1 MHKSNNRIFKNT
13 IEVMKLC
20 NNEIIINFVL
30 QRYAVFKPKK
40 IIDMSVNKVILVG
53 NVGKDPEM
61 KYFDNDNA
69 IANFSVATN
78 ERGFT
83 TSSGTQIPDRTEWHN
98 VVCRRGLAQIAE
110 KFVKK
115 GTLLYIEGK
124 IRTRSYDD
132 QSGVK
137 RYITEIVA
145 ESLELLSRKGGGE
158 YEPSAPKPESA
169 PQNSTKQDFDDTSDV
184 DDLPF

>member
-1 MHKSNNRIFKNT
+1 
-13 IEVMKLC
+13 MKLC
-20 NNEIIINFVL
+20 NIEIIINFAL
-30 QRYAVFKPKK
+30 QRYAVFKTKK
-40 IIDMSVNKVILVG
+40 VIDMSVNKVILVG

-145 ESLELLSRKGGGE
+145 DSLELLSRKGGGE
-158 YEPSAPKPESA
+158 YEPNAPKPESA

>member
-1 MHKSNNRIFKNT
+1 
-13 IEVMKLC
+13 
-20 NNEIIINFVL
+20 
-30 QRYAVFKPKK
+30 
-40 IIDMSVNKVILVG
+40 MSVNKVILVG
-53 NVGKDPEM
+53 NVGKEPEM
-61 KYFDNDNA
+61 KYFDDNNA

-98 VVCRRGLAQIAE
+98 VVCRRGLAKIAE
-110 KFVKK
+110 DYVKK
-115 GTLLYIEGK
+115 GTLVYVEGK

-137 RYITEIVA
+137 RYITEIIA
-145 ESLELLSRKGGGE
+145 DSLELLSRRTGTGE
-158 YEPSAPKPESA
+158 FEPSVPKSEPTAKQS
-169 PQNSTKQDFDDTSDV
+169 PQQNFDDTTDV

>member
-1 MHKSNNRIFKNT
+1 
-13 IEVMKLC
+13 
-20 NNEIIINFVL
+20 
-30 QRYAVFKPKK
+30 
-40 IIDMSVNKVILVG
+40 MSVNKVILVG

-110 KFVKK
+110 RFVKK
-115 GTLLYIEGK
+115 GTLVYIEGK
-124 IRTRSYDD
+124 IKTRSYED
-132 QSGVK
+132 Q
-137 RYITEIVA
+137 RD
-145 ESLELLSRKGGGE
+145 RK
-158 YEPSAPKPESA
+158 S
-169 PQNSTKQDFDDTSDV
+169 V
-184 DDLPF
+184 V

>member
-1 MHKSNNRIFKNT
+1 MRNI
-13 IEVMKLC
+13 
-20 NNEIIINFVL
+20 EIIINFAL
-30 QRYAVFKPKK
+30 QRYAVFKTKK
-40 IIDMSVNKVILVG
+40 VIDMSVNKVILVG

-110 KFVKK
+110 RFVKK
-115 GTLLYIEGK
+115 GTLVYIEGK

-145 ESLELLSRKGGGE
+145 DSLELLSRKAGGE
-158 YEPSAPKPESA
+158 YEPNAHKDESV
-169 PQNSTKQDFDDTSDV
+169 PQNSPQKDFEDASDV

>member
-145 ESLELLSRKGGGE
+145 DSLELLSRKGGGE

>member
-1 MHKSNNRIFKNT
+1 
-13 IEVMKLC
+13 MKLC

-145 ESLELLSRKGGGE
+145 DSLELLSRKGGGE